1 MVEKAKKGEREHLE
15 EQSTL
20 EREDGEG
27 MVACLSF
34 SEVHPQDLMEMV

>member
-1 MVEKAKKGEREHLE
+1 MEKAKKGEREHLE

-27 MVACLSF
+27 MNSF